1 MPPKD
6 HKIDTLIG
14 RTAHLKGDFEFA
26 GGLHL
31 EGRIS
36 GDVRADPSSDSTLS
50 VSEGGRIGGAVSATN
65 VILDGTVS
73 GPIHARGRVVLG
85 PHARVDGDV
94 YYGVIE
100 MTLGAEIMGR
110 LVPVTLGSPPAA
122 ATAAKVEVKLGA
134 AF

>member
-1 MPPKD
+1 MRPKD
-6 HKIDTLIG
+6 HKVDTLIG
-14 RTAHLKGDFEFA
+14 KAAHLKGDFEFA

-36 GDVRADPSSDSTLS
+36 GDVRADPSLDSTLS
-50 VSEGGRIGGAVSATN
+50 VSEGGRIDGAVNVTN
-65 VILDGTVS
+65 VILDGTVT
-73 GPIHARGRVVLG
+73 GPIHASGRVVLG
-85 PHARVDGDV
+85 PRARVHGDV

-110 LVPVTLGSPPAA
+110 LVRVTSGTEMADKV
-122 ATAAKVEVKLGA
+122 AKVEVRLGE